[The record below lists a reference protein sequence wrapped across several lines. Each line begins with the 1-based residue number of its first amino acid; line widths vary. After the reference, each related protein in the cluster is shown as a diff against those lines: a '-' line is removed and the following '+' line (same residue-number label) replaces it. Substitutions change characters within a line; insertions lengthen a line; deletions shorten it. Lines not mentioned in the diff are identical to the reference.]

1 MTADKMS
8 PSELAK
14 CRENLRRHW
23 ETRKVDKELVQR
35 AWTDAQRVATVLYQ
49 KYGAS
54 KVAVFGSLAEQIRFC
69 KYSDIDI
76 VVWGVSYN
84 RCLDALW
91 ETEGLSDEFE
101 IDIINVKSIHP
112 LYREQILSQAIP
124 IEKDEI
130 KPIRLI
136 KETGDKGNSD
146 RAEIDKIN
154 QDKLNQQILVEQEK
168 IQKTVER
175 IERALEKIDVLP
187 IDAREF
193 IEIAFA
199 ADLAEV
205 YTGIEKIFHRIAKEI
220 DKHTPSGSH
229 WHDNLLTQMAEHK
242 SERPQV
248 VTEITENKLRSL
260 LKLRHK
266 VNNIYGDELIYET
279 VEKHAKLVS
288 KIYESFSEELDAF
301 KKFLN
306 ET

>member
-35 AWTDAQRVATVLYQ
+35 AWKDAQRVATLLYQ

-54 KVAVFGSLAEQIRFC
+54 KVAVFGSLAEQERFC

-91 ETEGLSDEFE
+91 ETEDLSDEFE
-101 IDIINVKSIHP
+101 IDIIDVSSIHK
-112 LYREQILSQAIP
+112 LYRERILNQAIP
-124 IEKDEI
+124 IERGEI
-130 KPIRLI
+130 ESIRII
-136 KETGDKGNSD
+136 KETDKKKKSD
-146 RAEIDKIN
+146 KEGIDIVN
-154 QDKLNQQILVEQEK
+154 QEK
-168 IQKTVER
+168 LIQRIFIEREKIGKTVKR
-175 IERALEKIDVLP
+175 IGRALEKIEILP

-193 IEIAFA
+193 IEIAIA

-205 YTGIEKIFHRIAKEI
+205 YTGIEKIFQRIAKEI
-220 DKHTPSGSH
+220 DKHTPSGSR
-229 WHDNLLTQMAEHK
+229 WHNKLLTQMAEHK
-242 SERPQV
+242 PERPQV
-248 VTEITENKLRSL
+248 VTEIMQNKLKSL
-260 LKLRHK
+260 LDFRHR
-266 VNNIYGDELIYET
+266 VNNIYGDELIYAT
-279 VEKHAKLVS
+279 VEEQAKLVS
-288 KIYESFSEELDAF
+288 EIFESFSEELETF
-301 KKFLN
+301 INFLN

>member
-1 MTADKMS
+1 MTTDRMS

-35 AWTDAQRVATVLYQ
+35 AWTDAQHVATVLYQ

-54 KVAVFGSLAEQIRFC
+54 KVAVFGSLAEKERFC

-84 RCLDALW
+84 KCLDALW

-101 IDIINVKSIHP
+101 IDIINVKSIDP
-112 LYREQILSQAIP
+112 LYRERILSQAIQ
-124 IEKDEI
+124 IERDEI
-130 KPIRLI
+130 KPIRII

-146 RAEIDKIN
+146 REEIDKVT
-154 QDKLNQQILVEQEK
+154 QQILGEQEK

-175 IERALEKIDVLP
+175 IERALEKIDVSP
-187 IDAREF
+187 IDTREF
-193 IEIAFA
+193 IEIALA

-220 DKHTPSGSH
+220 DKHTPRGSR
-229 WHDNLLTQMAEHK
+229 WHDKLLTQMAENMP
-242 SERPQV
+242 ERPQV
-248 VTEITENKLRSL
+248 VTEVTENKLRSL

-266 VNNIYGDELIYET
+266 IINIYGDELIYAT

-288 KIYESFSEELDAF
+288 SIYESFSEELDNF
-301 KKFLN
+301 IKYLN

>member
-1 MTADKMS
+1 MS

-54 KVAVFGSLAEQIRFC
+54 KVAIFGSLAEKERFC

-76 VVWGVSYN
+76 VVWGLSYN
-84 RCLDALW
+84 KCLDALW

-101 IDIINVKSIHP
+101 IDIINVKSIDP
-112 LYREQILSQAIP
+112 LYRERILSQAIP
-124 IEKDEI
+124 IERDEI
-130 KPIRLI
+130 KPIRII
-136 KETGDKGNSD
+136 KETGNKGNSD
-146 RAEIDKIN
+146 REDIDKVN
-154 QDKLNQQILVEQEK
+154 QDKLNEQILVEQEK

-193 IEIAFA
+193 IEIALA

-220 DKHTPSGSH
+220 DKHTPSGSR
-229 WHDNLLTQMAEHK
+229 WHDKLLTQMAEHR

-248 VTEITENKLRSL
+248 VTEITEDKLRSL

-266 VNNIYGDELIYET
+266 VNNIYGDELIYAT

-288 KIYESFSEELDAF
+288 RIYESFSEELETF
-301 KKFLN
+301 IKFLN